1 MKILYVSSYAPE
13 RDGIGDYTAGLAGAV
28 DTRGHDV
35 RVVAVKAADGAPPE
49 VIGSLPR
56 TRAQARELRERIENW
71 NPDVVHVQFAVA
83 TYGGRVP
90 ALLRLMNELRDV
102 RARRVVTLHEVTRDT
117 ASLRVAGRALY
128 RRIAEWGDVAL
139 VHTKAARDT
148 LSGPVGFDA
157 ERVALVPHPRREL
170 PHAAISQAALRE
182 RHGLRDARVLL
193 ALGFVHVD
201 KGLPDL
207 VEALDLL
214 TADSESGDVRL
225 VVAGDVRTRAAAF
238 KPFEWRDRAHLLLVR
253 RAIRRAGLQDRV
265 VLTGYVPEGEMK
277 PWLELAEAAVL
288 PYRRIEQ
295 SGIASLAASAGT
307 PVLASE
313 VGGLGREF
321 SGERWQYPARD
332 PERLAGVLRDFL
344 NEDAGARRP
353 TVTEGQSPNL
363 GAVADAT
370 LALYGAPAGPLP
382 RTAPET
388 REVAHVA

>member
-28 DTRGHDV
+28 DARGHDV
-35 RVVAVKAADGAPPE
+35 RIVAVKPAGEAPPE

-56 TRAQARELRERIENW
+56 TRSEARDLRARIEAW
-71 NPDVVHVQFAVA
+71 QPDVVHVQFAVA

-90 ALLRLMNELRDV
+90 ALLRLMSELRGL

-117 ASLRVAGRALY
+117 ASLRAIGRALY
-128 RRIAEWGDVAL
+128 RRIAGWGDRAI
-139 VHTKAARDT
+139 VHTRAAHDT
-148 LSGPVGFDA
+148 LAAIGVGA
-157 ERVALVPHPRREL
+157 GRVARVPHPRREL
-170 PHAAISQAALRE
+170 ASGTVSPAALRD
-182 RHGLRDARVLL
+182 RHGLRSARVLL

-214 TADSESGDVRL
+214 SADPRLDDVRL

-238 KPFEWRDRAHLLLVR
+238 KPFEWRDRAHLLRTR
-253 RAIRRAGLQDRV
+253 RAIRRARLQDRV
-265 VLTGYVPEGEMK
+265 VFTGYVPDGEMQ
-277 PWLELAEAAVL
+277 PWLTLAEAAVL

-307 PVLASE
+307 PVLASQ

-344 NEDAGARRP
+344 TAGADERRP
-353 TVTEGQSPNL
+353 AATEHLSPNL

-370 LALYGAPAGPLP
+370 LGLYGAPTEVT
-382 RTAPET
+382 RD